1 MEDLSS
7 AATAAS
13 FSPINGRVLVTCG
26 GDGSCIVYNAT
37 VVGDYTQV
45 QVLKEHSSSIR
56 AVAFSPTNE
65 NILVICSRVGSCI
78 VYDATEV
85 GDYKQVQVM
94 QDHTGEVNVAT
105 FSPTDGNMMVTHCV
119 RVRWCDCGQVQTG
132 AAVARPRD

>member
-1 MEDLSS
+1 M
-7 AATAAS
+7 
-13 FSPINGRVLVTCG
+13 
-26 GDGSCIVYNAT
+26 
-37 VVGDYTQV
+37 
-45 QVLKEHSSSIR
+45 LKEHSSSIR

-105 FSPTDGNMMVTHCV
+105 FSPTGGNMLVTCSEDDSCIV
-119 RVRWCDCGQVQTG
+119 YDGDGATAGEFKQVQQLQDHG
-132 AAVARPRD
+132 PMLIRRRSRRSMGLSW